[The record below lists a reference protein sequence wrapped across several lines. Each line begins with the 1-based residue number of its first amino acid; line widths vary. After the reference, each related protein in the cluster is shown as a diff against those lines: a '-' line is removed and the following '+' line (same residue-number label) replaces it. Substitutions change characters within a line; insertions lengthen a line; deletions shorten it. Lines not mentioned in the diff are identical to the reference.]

1 MRGTWGRLMA
11 GGMALCWAQ
20 GVMAACN
27 PGGVTVSQISA
38 PTIADWN
45 PMVAN
50 DAESTN
56 FNITLTRGAS
66 NPNNIDF
73 ATIYFTD
80 PDSATSLRVGALSGF
95 AGPVYTIKSGSSD
108 IVFASGVTPSNPL
121 RFDFASGNNQNQ
133 LAKSATF
140 AVDGNNNASADYTSG
155 TYTETLNYTVQCY
168 KGNGAN
174 ITSQGSVTGSLTI
187 NVTIPNRLSVIT
199 AGPQTINFGSFTTT
213 AQSLAISLKSTGAI
227 NASLSTENGNQMVL
241 TGAQTPVPANSTIPY
256 SMAFDGQNVPA
267 NGASLNNLSRAG
279 VGGGNKALVLT
290 LPALPS
296 GKLAGTYKDV
306 ITLTLSPGT

>member
-1 MRGTWGRLMA
+1 MNG
-11 GGMALCWAQ
+11 
-20 GVMAACN
+20 
-27 PGGVTVSQISA
+27 SQ
-38 PTIADWN
+38 
-45 PMVAN
+45 
-50 DAESTN
+50 STDTQTA
-56 FNITLTRGAS
+56 TLTI
-66 NPNNIDF
+66 PLNNAGDDF
-73 ATIYFTD
+73 TPGTYSQATTYFIQC
-80 PDSATSLRVGALSGF
+80 
-95 AGPVYTIKSGSSD
+95 Y
-108 IVFASGVTPSNPL
+108 
-121 RFDFASGNNQNQ
+121 
-133 LAKSATF
+133 
-140 AVDGNNNASADYTSG
+140 GNNNPMGNGLNG
-155 TYTETLNYTVQCY
+155 TGPTLNVTV
-168 KGNGAN
+168 
-174 ITSQGSVTGSLTI
+174 
-187 NVTIPNRLSVIT
+187 PNLLQVIT

>member
-1 MRGTWGRLMA
+1 MRGTWGRLVA

-20 GVMAACN
+20 GVMACSN
-27 PGGVTVSQISA
+27 GDVTVSFS
-38 PTIADWN
+38 PTTVTAANWSPFSN
-45 PMVAN
+45 GTQVVA
-50 DAESTN
+50 STSV
-56 FNITLTRGAS
+56 TVTR
-66 NPNNIDF
+66 
-73 ATIYFTD
+73 T
-80 PDSATSLRVGALSGF
+80 
-95 AGPVYTIKSGSSD
+95 
-108 IVFASGVTPSNPL
+108 
-121 RFDFASGNNQNQ
+121 ASGNNIRSARLMILDSDATSPLRVGSLNGFSGPIYSLSGGNVFQTPT
-133 LAKSATF
+133 SATPTSANSITF
-140 AVDGNNNASADYTSG
+140 NFSQNVSVDTKTATMTVPLNNAGDDFTPG
-155 TYTETLNYTVQCY
+155 TYSQSTTYFIQCY
-168 KGNGAN
+168 GNSSNPMGNG
-174 ITSQGSVTGSLTI
+174 IPGTGPTLSVT
-187 NVTIPNRLSVIT
+187 VPNLLQVIT

-213 AQSLAISLKSTGAI
+213 VQSLAISLKSTGAI

-241 TGAQTPVPANSTIPY
+241 TGAQSPVPTNSTIPY